1 MEGRGAGAESARA
14 RPRPRT
20 TERKEVLLFQTVLV
34 LLCLATSV
42 SAAPASVIY
51 EVEKVLVLSTTNA
64 TVLKASS
71 ANLTNYVKNL
81 RKEGASLL
89 AEFRDEG
96 LKKADQRVTSSVLD
110 QMELLASDV
119 SHRTQSLLDRDV
131 CGEYETERFPRG
143 NIIGS
148 TMEAMFGIA
157 GPSQI
162 ETFNHAIMNLNET
175 VSEQVKFNEMI
186 IKGQKVFASV
196 QNEHNLVLKN
206 LSKVADQNF
215 QQIWY
220 LEKNEIKMKE
230 LLAITSHVHVW
241 SRNIEKGCTSSEL
254 IIVNGMSGIL
264 SELAVPRN
272 DLKDVVSGLS
282 DGNNLLAPL
291 FSTNEV
297 SNYYSKKLTSVA
309 IHKGFLT
316 TALSIPMV
324 DYREKNVV
332 RKLTIDEK
340 QNAYNDI
347 YSYVYIAEDRRRRT
361 YTLLEQSDID
371 QALKVSSGYLI
382 RRRRIEYFDH
392 PCVAPPSSDVC
403 ESAIKVGDYVGQWM
417 DPETLIL
424 AARFPVQADLNCN
437 GDTRSVMIESSQL
450 TIPMHCS
457 LLSEVFT
464 VSEVKQK
471 VIRTQA
477 EFSMVK
483 DHPQLQQFSKKNP
496 GHFPGYEFV
505 KNALKTVDEKMII
518 IDETIANAT
527 AANKEIKETQSK
539 IIIGTAAGAG
549 AMGFVGLVFIVCVCY
564 CLCANRKSL
573 PNSLCF

>member
-1 MEGRGAGAESARA
+1 MEGRATAAESS
-14 RPRPRT
+14 RPRPRST
-20 TERKEVLLFQTVLV
+20 DRKEVLIFQIVLV
-34 LLCLATSV
+34 LLCMATSV
-42 SAAPASVIY
+42 SSAPASVIY

-64 TVLKASS
+64 TVLSVSS

-81 RKEGASLL
+81 RREEKSLL
-89 AEFRDEG
+89 AEFRDSAFENSD
-96 LKKADQRVTSSVLD
+96 KRVTSSILD
-110 QMELLASDV
+110 QMELMAADV
-119 SHRTQSLLDRDV
+119 SSRTKSLLARDV
-131 CGEYETERFPRG
+131 CGESEPWRTKRG
-143 NIIGS
+143 NLIGE
-148 TMEAMFGIA
+148 TMEGLFGIA

-162 ETFNHAIMNLNET
+162 ETFNRAIVNLNET
-175 VSEQVKFNEMI
+175 VSEQTKFNSMI
-186 IKGQKVFASV
+186 IQGQKVFASV
-196 QNEHNLVLKN
+196 QNQHNLVLKN
-206 LSKVADQNF
+206 LSRVADQNF
-215 QQIWY
+215 QKIWY

-241 SRNIEKGCTSSEL
+241 SRKIEQGCTTSEL
-254 IIVNGMSGIL
+254 IIVNGMSGTL

-272 DLKDVVSGLS
+272 TLKGVVSGLS
-282 DGNNLLAPL
+282 VGNNLLAPL
-291 FSTNEV
+291 FAPDEV
-297 SNYYSKKLTSVA
+297 SSYYSKKLTSVA

-316 TALSIPMV
+316 TALTIPMV
-324 DYREKNVV
+324 DYRENNVV

-340 QNAYNDI
+340 QKAYNDI

-403 ESAIKVGDYVGQWM
+403 DSAIKVGDYVGQWM

-424 AARFPVQADLNCN
+424 AARFPVKADLNCN
-437 GDTRSVMIESSQL
+437 GTASSVMVESSVL

-464 VSEVKQK
+464 IPEIKQK
-471 VIRTQA
+471 IIKEQR

-483 DHPQLQQFSKKNP
+483 DHPQLQQLSKRNP

-505 KNALKTVDEKMII
+505 KNALNTVERKMSII
-518 IDETIANAT
+518 NETIANAT
-527 AANKEIKETQSK
+527 ATNEEIKQTQSH
-539 IIIGTAAGAG
+539 IIIGVGAGAG
-549 AMGFVGLVFIVCVCY
+549 GMALVGMVFIVCVCY
-564 CLCANRKSL
+564 CLCANRQSL
-573 PNSLCF
+573 PNSLCC